1 MLRQSLTYQLASVAE
16 DGISNAGRIFETR
29 FGLSVYEIRVLRL
42 IRDNPSITFT
52 ELAKLTKF
60 ERTATSR
67 MLSRLIK
74 AGLVQRTNS
83 PLDARRFTLTVTQ
96 DGLDLC
102 EQADPISLALEAMML
117 DPLSEPEREALRSM
131 LGRIL
136 TWVRAG
142 YADKVGERFPEARS
156 PRPSQKA
163 MLRGR

>member
-42 IRDNPSITFT
+42 IRDNPSVTFT
-52 ELAKLTKF
+52 QLAQLTKF

-83 PLDARRFTLTVTQ
+83 PVDARRFTLTVTQ
-96 DGLDLC
+96 AGQDLC

-117 DPLSEPEREALRSM
+117 EPLSEPEQEALRSM

-156 PRPSQKA
+156 ARPSQKA
-163 MLRGR
+163 ILRGR